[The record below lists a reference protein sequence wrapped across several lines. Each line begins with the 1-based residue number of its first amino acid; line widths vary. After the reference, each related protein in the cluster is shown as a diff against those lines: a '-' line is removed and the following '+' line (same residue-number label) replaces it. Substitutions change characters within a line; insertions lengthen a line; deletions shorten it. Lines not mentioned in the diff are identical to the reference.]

1 MPAPRLV
8 PVAPTQGSPTAIDRS
23 PFWLG
28 SAASSALRLYLP
40 GIAEKHA
47 SISEREDGYYLSPHS
62 SATVVR
68 LDGRPISGPTKLID
82 AAVID
87 LGPTARFE
95 FVTGAPRAKPAE
107 EEPAEPIYEGAPARK
122 RPWWKRPRRPKSKR
136 VGFPIWGWVA
146 IALIVG
152 AVGYGGVVLVRI
164 IQTGSQDQGGPPP
177 LTEIEGRIYDS
188 LMLESTRNIER
199 GATLLDL
206 GLTDEALRQFA
217 EAITILEASPI
228 ARNEW
233 VAQSINTVAK
243 TVQDIYQQARLRPPS
258 GLRASTGKAT
268 DLSRALSSNL
278 TADQFQTAIGA
289 VQSSFEANYQ
299 RRFTITGQDHAE
311 HVSLYGPRSAID
323 IRVRD
328 LTQAE
333 IAFLIG
339 AFGRAGIRVKDFS
352 KDAILQAQIRAAMA
366 RGWSDRA
373 GTGLH
378 LHVDRFR
385 DRRDKWTVKP

>member
-8 PVAPTQGSPTAIDRS
+8 PVAPTQGAPTAVDRS
-23 PFWLG
+23 PFWIG
-28 SAASSALRLYLP
+28 SASSSALRLYLP

-68 LDGRPISGPTKLID
+68 LDGRPISGPTRLND

-95 FVTGAPRAKPAE
+95 FVTGAPRAKPVV
-107 EEPAEPIYEGAPARK
+107 EEPAEPVYEGAPARK
-122 RPWWKRPRRPKSKR
+122 RPWWKRPRKPKSKK
-136 VGFPIWGWVA
+136 VGFPLWGWVA
-146 IALIVG
+146 IVLIVA
-152 AVGYGGVVLVRI
+152 AVGYGGMVLYRI
-164 IQTGSQDQGGPPP
+164 LQTSGEEQGGPPP

-188 LMLESTRNIER
+188 LMVESTRNIER

-258 GLRASTGKAT
+258 GLRAATGKAF
-268 DLSRALSSNL
+268 DLSKALSSNL
-278 TADQFQTAIGA
+278 TADQFQAAIVN
-289 VQSSFEANYQ
+289 VQTSFETNYQ
-299 RRFTITGQDHAE
+299 RKFTITGQDHAE

-328 LTQAE
+328 LTPPQ

-352 KDAILQAQIRAAMA
+352 SDAVLQAQIQAAMA

-385 DRRDKWTVKP
+385 DRRDRWTVKQ